1 MKITYSHAEGIIA
14 EHAKGDELARLAA
27 VSYGHVLN
35 TDKRR
40 NRPHGAREFAQA
52 IRDRYEM
59 TEPHNV
65 AIVAHLESLE
75 LIDALTT
82 GPRIAEVAVQCVTP
96 AGETGSFLRDMRTG
110 EPVSPVFSSLAP
122 LFQWVR
128 TQEGIQEIEPARKYH
143 VTTP

>member
-27 VSYGHVLN
+27 VSYGHVL
-35 TDKRR
+35 
-40 NRPHGAREFAQA
+40 